1 MATTHAHIYIRPLKE
16 CIRRGGRAMGDRWDH
31 GLKILAG
38 IRCTLCC
45 YRGRNSSQGGW
56 GSFPTGG
63 AEHDGHK
70 ESLPYFPSVGEQQT
84 PGHRYAP

>member
-1 MATTHAHIYIRPLKE
+1 MATTHARICIYPLKE
-16 CIRRGGRAMGDRWDH
+16 CIRRGGRATGDRWDH

-38 IRCTLCC
+38 IRCTLCH

-63 AEHDGHK
+63 AEQEWGGKHVTMRSDLQVK
-70 ESLPYFPSVGEQQT
+70 LT
-84 PGHRYAP
+84 